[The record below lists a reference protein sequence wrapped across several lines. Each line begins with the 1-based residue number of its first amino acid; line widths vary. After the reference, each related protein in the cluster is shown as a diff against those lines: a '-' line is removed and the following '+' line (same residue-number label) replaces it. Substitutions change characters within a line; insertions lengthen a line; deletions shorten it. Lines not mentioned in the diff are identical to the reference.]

1 MIRPTVVREDLPGD
15 ERRLAAIMFTDVV
28 GYTAITEQDEA
39 RAIRLR
45 DTHRELVGTL
55 VKQFDGELIDATGD
69 ESLSIFASALQAVD
83 CALALQGALRSHP
96 DLRVRIGIHLGDVLR
111 RGGEV
116 IGEGV
121 NVAARVRPLAEPG
134 GICVSEPVYQ
144 MVRSRSHVSARAL
157 GPRALKNVSQS
168 LPVYAL
174 RAESVT
180 ATEAPARR
188 RRSRRHV
195 ALGAAVGLALLA
207 GLFAARAPILTWVAL
222 NLPHLTGGSVEQEVA
237 FAETS
242 DGVRIAYATSGS
254 GPPLV
259 FVLGWGTHLTEGLGS
274 PLYDQSGFISWYSR
288 DHRVVRYDGRGFGL
302 SDRSVVDFS
311 LDARVHDIET
321 VVDALGLERF
331 DLYAYSAGGM
341 AGVAYAA
348 RHPDRISRL
357 VLAATYGSTTL
368 GDPER
373 RRELDAMFDFI
384 SANWETT
391 VARASF
397 VEFLAPSADDVQR
410 RVLMH
415 FFGVAAEGRQ
425 LGDFF
430 RAQRG
435 IDVSDL
441 ARRIRIP
448 TLVVAGSDDTAVPV
462 ASSRQLAS
470 QIPGAR
476 FEILEGA
483 GHVEAAVFDPR
494 LKRLVSDF
502 LSE

>member
-1 MIRPTVVREDLPGD
+1 LPPED

-28 GYTAITEQDEA
+28 GYTALTEKDEA
-39 RAIRLR
+39 RAVRIR

-69 ESLSIFASALQAVD
+69 ESFSIFPSALQAVD

-144 MVRSRSHVSARAL
+144 MVRSRAHVAARAL
-157 GPRALKNVSQS
+157 GSRALKNVSQS

-174 RAESVT
+174 SSEGVEAI
-180 ATEAPARR
+180 EAPSRR
-188 RRSRRHV
+188 RRSRRKL
-195 ALGAAVGLALLA
+195 ALAAVAVLAVLA
-207 GLFAARAPILTWVAL
+207 ALFAARAPILTWIAL
-222 NLPHLTGGSVEQEVA
+222 KLPQLTGGSVEQQVA

-274 PLYDQSGFISWYSR
+274 PMYDQSGFISWYSR
-288 DHRVVRYDGRGFGL
+288 DHRVVRFDGRGFGL
-302 SDRSVVDFS
+302 SDRDVTDFG
-311 LDARVHDIET
+311 LDARVRDIET

-331 DLYAYSAGGM
+331 HLYAYSAGGM

-348 RHPDRISRL
+348 RHPDRVSKL
-357 VLAATYGSTTL
+357 VLAATYASAAR
-368 GDPER
+368 GDALER
-373 RRELDAMFDFI
+373 RDVEAMFEFV
-384 SANWETT
+384 SANWESR
-391 VARASF
+391 VARASL
-397 VEFLAPSADDVQR
+397 VEFLAPRADDVQR

-415 FFGVAAEGRQ
+415 FFGVACEGEQ
-425 LGDFF
+425 LGGFF
-430 RAQRG
+430 RAQNE

-441 ARRIRIP
+441 ARRIRTP
-448 TLVVAGSDDTAVPV
+448 TLVVAGGDDTAIPV
-462 ASSRQLAS
+462 TSSRHLAS
-470 QIPGAR
+470 LIPGAR

-483 GHVEAAVFDPR
+483 SHVGAAVLDPR
-494 LKRLVSDF
+494 LKSMVSGF
-502 LSE
+502 LAE

>member
-1 MIRPTVVREDLPGD
+1 MVVHRVGGSVPTEN
-15 ERRLAAIMFTDVV
+15 ERRLVAIMFTDVV
-28 GYTAITEQDEA
+28 GYTALTEKDES
-39 RAIRLR
+39 RAVRIR

-69 ESLSIFASALQAVD
+69 ESFSIFASALQAVD

-144 MVRSRSHVSARAL
+144 MVRSRGHVSARAL

-174 RAESVT
+174 TSGEIVA
-180 ATEAPARR
+180 AEAPMRR
-188 RRSRRHV
+188 RRSRR
-195 ALGAAVGLALLA
+195 LLALAA
-207 GLFAARAPILTWVAL
+207 GAVLLLLTGLWVARAPILTWIAL
-222 NLPHLTGGSVEQEVA
+222 NLPHVTGGSVEQQVA

-288 DHRVVRYDGRGFGL
+288 DRRVVRFDGRGFGL
-302 SDRSVVDFS
+302 SDRDVTDFS
-311 LDARVHDIET
+311 LEARVRDIET

-331 DLYAYSAGGM
+331 DLYAYSAGGP
-341 AGVAYAA
+341 AGIAYAA
-348 RHPDRISRL
+348 RHPDRVSRL
-357 VLAATYGSTTL
+357 VLAATYASVQD
-368 GDPER
+368 DPV
-373 RRELDAMFDFI
+373 RREQVSAMFAFVA
-384 SANWETT
+384 ANWDSP

-397 VEFLAPSADDVQR
+397 VEFLTPGVDDVQR

-430 RAQRG
+430 RAAAET
-435 IDVSDL
+435 DVSDL
-441 ARRIRIP
+441 ARELRLP
-448 TLVVAGSDDTAVPV
+448 TLVVAGEEDSAVTTQQSRRV
-462 ASSRQLAS
+462 ASL
-470 QIPGAR
+470 IPGAR
-476 FEILEGA
+476 FEIIEDA
-483 GHVEAAVFDPR
+483 GHISAAGLDPR
-494 LKRLVSDF
+494 VKTLVSAF

>member
-1 MIRPTVVREDLPGD
+1 
-15 ERRLAAIMFTDVV
+15 
-28 GYTAITEQDEA
+28 
-39 RAIRLR
+39 
-45 DTHRELVGTL
+45 
-55 VKQFDGELIDATGD
+55 
-69 ESLSIFASALQAVD
+69 
-83 CALALQGALRSHP
+83 
-96 DLRVRIGIHLGDVLR
+96 
-111 RGGEV
+111 
-116 IGEGV
+116 
-121 NVAARVRPLAEPG
+121 
-134 GICVSEPVYQ
+134 
-144 MVRSRSHVSARAL
+144 
-157 GPRALKNVSQS
+157 
-168 LPVYAL
+168 
-174 RAESVT
+174 
-180 ATEAPARR
+180 
-188 RRSRRHV
+188 
-195 ALGAAVGLALLA
+195 LLA

-410 RVLMH
+410 R
-415 FFGVAAEGRQ
+415 
-425 LGDFF
+425 DFF